1 MSNSNRCIAVPM
13 RPHTAHTPSFVES
26 CPQFQTSPTRKLDG
40 QVSDASRPG
49 RPRGWLP
56 LESTTTARQA
66 NRRFPVQPHAQ
77 KYFASVVGQIIST
90 SSPVSRSQEGRLAIV
105 TDVGRGMRWTQRRAR
120 RTRQCGWRSRVVL
133 TPRRWRQVARKC
145 PRGDGDNK
153 ARSPGRSRRKPLKPS
168 RREGRMFPAY
178 LW

>member
-77 KYFASVVGQIIST
+77 KYFASVVGQIVST

-105 TDVGRGMRWTQRRAR
+105 TDVGSGMRWTLQRQAQSLRGR
-120 RTRQCGWRSRVVL
+120 MMLQRTAKSCGSGAPTLALSSQRRSRVLRV
-133 TPRRWRQVARKC
+133 TVAKE
-145 PRGDGDNK
+145 
-153 ARSPGRSRRKPLKPS
+153 PGH
-168 RREGRMFPAY
+168 REEHEGNR
-178 LW
+178 